1 VSRSLLLV
9 SGALVVLAVVLG
21 LAVHGHSPPGFDA
34 AAVRGLHRALVGRR
48 LAVDG
53 LRVVTVVGTAP
64 FLLLVVV
71 LPLARRSTWGW
82 SVVLAVALAG
92 AEVVERVAKPLFDR
106 PRPVVAH
113 PFAVGTGPSYPSGH
127 ALQAA
132 AVLGVVALIFGRWW
146 LPGAVVALVA
156 FSRVA
161 LGVHYPTD
169 VVGGVLFGGA
179 VVSAV
184 AALPRTRALLRPRPR

>member
-1 VSRSLLLV
+1 VSRPLLV
-9 SGALVVLAVVLG
+9 LSAALLAAAVVLG

-34 AAVRGLHRALVGRR
+34 AAVRGLHRVLVGPRWV
-48 LAVDG
+48 VDG

-64 FLLLVVV
+64 FLVVVV
-71 LPLARRSTWGW
+71 LVPLARRPTRRW
-82 SVVLAVALAG
+82 SLLLALALAG

-106 PRPVVAH
+106 ARPVVAH

-132 AVLGVVALIFGRWW
+132 AALGVVALLVRNWW
-146 LPGAVVALVA
+146 LPGVVVGLVA

-184 AALPRTRALLRPRPR
+184 AALPRTAALLQPRPR

>member
-1 VSRSLLLV
+1 MRRPLLAV
-9 SGALVVLAVVLG
+9 AAALVVVAVVLG

-34 AAVRGLHRALVGRR
+34 AAVRGLHRGLVGRHW
-48 LAVDG
+48 LVDG

-64 FLLLVVV
+64 FLLLVAA
-71 LPLARRSTWGW
+71 LPLARRSTRGW

-92 AEVVERVAKPLFDR
+92 AEVVERVAKPLFNR

-132 AVLGVVALIFGRWW
+132 AVLGVVALVLRTWW
-146 LPGAVVALVA
+146 LPGLAVALVA

-169 VVGGVLFGGA
+169 VVGGLLFGGA

-184 AALPRTRALLRPRPR
+184 AALPRTTALLRPRPR